1 MKTAF
6 ILSVVVAATLQSA
19 LAQAKDVGQTAT
31 IVAMNSV
38 PCSPKIGHRKE
49 SGGPLCQEYIL
60 RSDST
65 EYHIQQKQAKSSDI
79 LALQQQATFTLH
91 KNQMRLHATNTSGKA
106 KDYDFVVVSMNT
118 IEGTNPPSA
127 PQQ

>member
-1 MKTAF
+1 MKIASV
-6 ILSVVVAATLQSA
+6 LAVVVGVSLLSA
-19 LAQAKDVGQTAT
+19 SVQAKDVSQTGT

-38 PCSPKIGHRKE
+38 NCGTKA
-49 SGGPLCQEYIL
+49 GGKKTTELLCQEYVL
-60 RSDST
+60 RAGST